1 MLKKSLPLI
10 IVMLF
15 VFAGS
20 VTAATSVADKCHIG
34 DLDASPNIFSAGQS
48 INFKIAYTCQIEI
61 DNVDIEIIY
70 IKGGTQ
76 DPVAEKFGAK
86 LNKGSHAI
94 NLSGN
99 GFKGGTGTFRVI
111 FKKQGQIIASKSE
124 ETVCKSWS
132 IGKH

>member
-10 IVMLF
+10 ILMFF

-20 VTAATSVADKCHIG
+20 VAAATSVADKCRIN

-48 INFKIAYTCQIEI
+48 INFKIGYTCQIEI
-61 DNVDIEIIY
+61 DNADVEISY
-70 IKGGTQ
+70 IKGSTSDQ
-76 DPVAEKFGAK
+76 VAEKFGVK
-86 LNKGSHAI
+86 LSKGNHAI

-99 GFKGGTGTFRVI
+99 GFRGGVGTFRVI
-111 FKKQGQIIASKSE
+111 FKKEGQTIASERE

-132 IGKH
+132 IGKY